1 MVAEG
6 KSKATEMLAEAKYSL
21 AQISMEQGKT
31 FTPSNIN
38 LIMVQHPLYHETI
51 LTP

>member
-1 MVAEG
+1 MVTEG
-6 KSKATEMLAEAKYSL
+6 KSKVTEMLAEAKYSL

-31 FTPSNIN
+31 FIPSNIN
-38 LIMVQHPLYHETI
+38 LIIQHPLYHETT